1 MNWTIYLTFL
11 GGHALSSDGLVALWN
26 EAQGLHSIFTMEG
39 LSLARANSSFP
50 FVLNFKL

>member
-1 MNWTIYLTFL
+1 MNWTIYLTFWA
-11 GGHALSSDGLVALWN
+11 GTLSSDGLVALWN